1 MEAARENWDRKCQ
14 IQIHNAEHKIKGKS
28 QRIFKNLIRIKQEK
42 INEKLNFIIY
52 LNFQCEQKFFV
63 YCV

>member
-28 QRIFKNLIRIKQEK
+28 QRNFESQIKIKQ
-42 INEKLNFIIY
+42 
-52 LNFQCEQKFFV
+52 
-63 YCV
+63 